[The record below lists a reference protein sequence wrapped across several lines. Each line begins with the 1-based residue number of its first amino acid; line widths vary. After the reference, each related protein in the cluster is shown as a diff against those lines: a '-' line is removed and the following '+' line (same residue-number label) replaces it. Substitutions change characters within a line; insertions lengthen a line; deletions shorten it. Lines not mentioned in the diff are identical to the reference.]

1 MKQGLLKALTGPG
14 LKALIGTFPC
24 KTLLSIPRGGSVGVT
39 YLKAPKVQKLLVL
52 RTESKEENAPLGDSV
67 VVLDK
72 EKSHVTWEICIVY
85 VTVNIINITGNLTT
99 ITHHLHKTTTTTITR
114 GLIMTVLQDC
124 TFIHNPPAAR
134 EINIKRMRKN

>member
-52 RTESKEENAPLGDSV
+52 RTESNLGDSV

-124 TFIHNPPAAR
+124 TFIHNPPSAP